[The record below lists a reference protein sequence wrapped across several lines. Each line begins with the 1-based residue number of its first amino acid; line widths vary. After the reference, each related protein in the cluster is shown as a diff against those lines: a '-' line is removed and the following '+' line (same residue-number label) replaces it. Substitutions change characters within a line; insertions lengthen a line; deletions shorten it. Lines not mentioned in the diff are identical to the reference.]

1 MKNTFNF
8 NFTNANANK
17 FAAKKF
23 AGMCYGSN
31 ERSKTNSSYP
41 WAVNK
46 YGETAVSA
54 CG

>member
-23 AGMCYGSN
+23 AGMFGATKKFYGSHSIQGVQ
-31 ERSKTNSSYP
+31 E
-41 WAVNK
+41 V
-46 YGETAVSA
+46 
-54 CG
+54 